1 MTRRGLTNPEKQT
14 TNSCNKRDILEVKK
28 MSIDYKESFRIKPKI
43 VAVIVIAVIL
53 VASFAVVFVTTMW
66 VNVPVGS
73 AVVLVDPMNAKI
85 SGPVLGPTW
94 TTKAPWV
101 SAVEITVAVDTLGMW
116 GDGYDYTADF
126 PTVKSFSRDQLE
138 MELEIM
144 MRWRL
149 DPSKVKQLYENLPQK
164 NWKNDII
171 ASIAREQVRI
181 VTKDF
186 NTIETIERRDYVA
199 QTMRDAIWNKISSS
213 APLAGAITD
222 FEFELRNIGYPAKY
236 TSSIEDKLVA
246 EQQKIQ
252 ADFERQIVIINATA
266 TAEKITI
273 EAAANANATVIEANA
288 TKEAIELVLD
298 AAGQSGNQTRLAELY
313 LVVQTLQK
321 IAPDI
326 DMLIMAPDG
335 TPILLPSPTG

>member
-1 MTRRGLTNPEKQT
+1 
-14 TNSCNKRDILEVKK
+14 
-28 MSIDYKESFRIKPKI
+28 MSVDYNVRSRVNPKI
-43 VAVIVIAVIL
+43 VAVIAIALIL
-53 VASFAVVFVTTMW
+53 VSGFVVVFVSTMW

-73 AVVLVDPMNAKI
+73 AVVLVDPVSAKI

-101 SAVEITVAVDTLGMW
+101 SAVEIKVAVDTLGMW

-126 PTVKSFSRDQLE
+126 STVKSFSKDQLE
-138 MELEIM
+138 MEIDIM

-149 DPSKVKQLYENLPQK
+149 DPSKIKQLYENLPQK
-164 NWKNDII
+164 NWKADII

-181 VTKDF
+181 TTKDF

-199 QTMRDAIWNKISSS
+199 QTIRDAIWNKISAS
-213 APLAGAITD
+213 APLAGAIVD
-222 FEFELRNIGYPAKY
+222 FEFELRNIGYPARY

-252 ADFERQIVIINATA
+252 ADFERQIVVINATA

-273 EAAANANATVIEANA
+273 EAAANANATIIEAMA

-298 AAGQSGNQTRLAELY
+298 AAGASGNATRLAELY

>member
-1 MTRRGLTNPEKQT
+1 MNMEYGDRFRA
-14 TNSCNKRDILEVKK
+14 NS
-28 MSIDYKESFRIKPKI
+28 KI
-43 VAVIVIAVIL
+43 GIALAIIVILL
-53 VASFAVVFVTTMW
+53 VAFLGVFFLSMW
-66 VNVPVGS
+66 VNVPVGN
-73 AVVLVDPMNAKI
+73 AVVMVDPMSGKI
-85 SGPVLGPTW
+85 TGPALGPTW
-94 TTKAPWV
+94 ATKAPWV
-101 SAVEITVAVDTLGMW
+101 SAVQIKVAVDTLGMW
-116 GDGYDYTADF
+116 GDGYDQTADF
-126 PTVKSFSRDQLE
+126 PTVKSFSKDQLE
-138 MELEIM
+138 MQIDIM

-149 DPSKVKQLYENLPQK
+149 NPSKVKELYENLPQK

-181 VTKDF
+181 VTKEF
-186 NTIETIERRDYVA
+186 NTIETIEKRDFVA

-213 APLAGAITD
+213 AQLAGAITD

-252 ADFERQIVIINATA
+252 AEFERQIVIINATA

-273 EAAANANATVIEANA
+273 EAAARANATIIEANA
-288 TKEAIELVLD
+288 TRQAIELVLE
-298 AAGQSGNQTRLAELY
+298 AAGVDSSNETRVAELY
-313 LVVQTLQK
+313 LVVQTLQQ

-335 TPILLPSPTG
+335 TPILLPSPSG

>member
-1 MTRRGLTNPEKQT
+1 MN
-14 TNSCNKRDILEVKK
+14 V
-28 MSIDYKESFRIKPKI
+28 DYEDRFQVNPKI
-43 VAVIVIAVIL
+43 VMALVIIVVLVTAFIAVFFL
-53 VASFAVVFVTTMW
+53 TMW
-66 VNVPVGS
+66 VNVPVGN
-73 AVVLVDPMNAKI
+73 AVVMVDPVAGKI
-85 SGPVLGPTW
+85 SGPALGPTW

-101 SAVEITVAVDTLGMW
+101 NAVQIKVAVDTLGMW
-116 GDGYDYTADF
+116 GSGSDPTADF
-126 PTVKSFSRDQLE
+126 PTVKSFSKDQLE
-138 MELEIM
+138 MEIDIM

-149 DPSKVKQLYENLPQK
+149 DASKVKDLYENLPQK
-164 NWKNDII
+164 NWKNAII

-186 NTIETIERRDYVA
+186 NTIETIEQRDFVA

-222 FEFELRNIGYPAKY
+222 FEFELRNIGYPARY

-252 ADFERQIVIINATA
+252 ADFERQIVVINATA
-266 TAEKITI
+266 TTEKITI
-273 EAAANANATVIEANA
+273 EAAARANATVIEATA
-288 TKEAIELVLD
+288 TREAIELVLE
-298 AAGQSGNQTRLAELY
+298 AAGVDSSNETRVAELY
-313 LVVQTLQK
+313 LVVQTLKQ

-335 TPILLPSPTG
+335 TPILLPSPSG

>member
-1 MTRRGLTNPEKQT
+1 MNMNYEQRLQVN
-14 TNSCNKRDILEVKK
+14 
-28 MSIDYKESFRIKPKI
+28 PKI
-43 VAVIVIAVIL
+43 VMALVIIVVL
-53 VASFAVVFVTTMW
+53 VAVSLSVFFLTMW
-66 VNVPVGS
+66 VNVPVGN
-73 AVVLVDPMNAKI
+73 AVVMVDPVGGKI
-85 SGPVLGPTW
+85 TGPVLGPTW
-94 TTKAPWV
+94 ATKAPWV
-101 SAVEITVAVDTLGMW
+101 NAVQIKVAVDTLGMW
-116 GDGYDYTADF
+116 GSGIDPTADL
-126 PTVKSFSRDQLE
+126 PTVKSFSKDQLE
-138 MELEIM
+138 MEIDIM

-149 DPSKVKQLYENLPQK
+149 DASRVKQLYENLPQK
-164 NWKNDII
+164 NWKMDII

-181 VTKDF
+181 VTKEF
-186 NTIETIERRDYVA
+186 NTIETIERRDFVA

-252 ADFERQIVIINATA
+252 ADFERQIVVINATA
-266 TAEKITI
+266 NAEKITI
-273 EAAANANATVIEANA
+273 EAAAQANATVIEAKA
-288 TKEAIELVLD
+288 TREAIELVLE
-298 AAGQSGNQTRLAELY
+298 AAGVDSSNETRIAELF
-313 LVVQTLQK
+313 LVVQTLQQ